1 MAKELSVVFAGT
13 PQNAAQTLSDL
24 HAAGVRIVGV
34 LTREDARVGKSKDLT
49 ASAVASVAKTFGLN
63 IYKSNTIDDQTL
75 AWLRGLGA
83 DIGVVVAYG
92 TIFKKDVLT
101 IPRLGWMNLHYS
113 LLPDLPGPAPV
124 QHAILRGM
132 SRTGV
137 TVFRLDEGIDSGP
150 IIEQTGVAIE
160 ESDNT
165 QSLLTR
171 LTTEGSQ
178 LLQSVL
184 VSGEKV
190 IAEATAQ
197 SSSLPRTMAFKPSR
211 ALAKL
216 DFAEPASH
224 LANKVRAMNPEP
236 MAWFEISGVSV
247 RVSRVSVRDSA
258 LPIAQARLIDRKVVV
273 GCGVGSLILE
283 EVQPAGKREMSGAD
297 WFRGL
302 RAESVEIS

>member
-1 MAKELSVVFAGT
+1 MVKELGVVFAGT

-49 ASAVASVAKTFGLN
+49 ASAVGLVAKTLGLN
-63 IYKSNTIDDQTL
+63 IYKSNTMDEQTL
-75 AWLRGLGA
+75 AWLRDLGA

-101 IPRLGWMNLHYS
+101 IPRLGWVNLHYS

-132 SRTGV
+132 SKTGV

-150 IIEQTGVAIE
+150 IIEQTAVAIE

-165 QSLLTR
+165 HSLLTR
-171 LTTEGSQ
+171 LTTQGSQ
-178 LLQSVL
+178 LLKSVL

-190 IAEATAQ
+190 ITAATAQ
-197 SSSLPRTMAFKPSR
+197 SSSMPRTMAFKPTR

-224 LANKVRAMNPEP
+224 LSNKVRAMNPEP
-236 MAWFEISGVSV
+236 MAWFEFGGVSV
-247 RVSRVSVRDSA
+247 RVSRVSVLDST
-258 LPIAQARLIDRKVVV
+258 LPIAQARLIDKKVVV
-273 GCGVGSLILE
+273 GCGIGSLILE